1 MDAGQLYREE
11 IFTDHKVGTIR
22 QLIPVKADGS
32 PDPSRAV
39 TFTGQTQ
46 ILTAGGAL
54 PLSFEIP
61 AATLAEA
68 VDRFGPTAKVA
79 LEEMLRELQALRR
92 EAASQLVIP
101 EPGAAPA
108 ILNPGAA
115 PDRGGKI
122 RLRESPRRH
131 RWYAGCSAYRIPRR
145 VSVAARFATAAVVLG
160 PWPC

>member
-1 MDAGQLYREE
+1 VASPEEIELKMDAGQLYREE

-32 PDPSRAV
+32 PDPSRTV

-54 PLSFEIP
+54 PLSFEIA

-68 VDRFGPTAKVA
+68 VDKFGPTAKVA
-79 LEEMLRELQALRR
+79 LEDMLRELQALRR

-101 EPGAAPA
+101 EPGAASA
-108 ILNPGAA
+108 ILGPGGL
-115 PDRGGKI
+115 PERGGKI
-122 RLRESPRRH
+122 RLR
-131 RWYAGCSAYRIPRR
+131 
-145 VSVAARFATAAVVLG
+145 
-160 PWPC
+160 